1 MKTYF
6 CKWPDGT
13 ISILTAQDETDVFFK
28 LDAEGSPYGDNVFV
42 YQLPTNFHIGT
53 EWLKNNNG
61 EMEISADLVYDSN
74 CLEDLKRIK
83 FNLETIYKELHEQN
97 ENISN

>member
-13 ISILTAQDETDVFFK
+13 ISILTAQDETDAFFK
-28 LDAEGSPYGDNVFV
+28 LDAEGNPSDNNVFI
-42 YQLPTNFHIGT
+42 YKLPTNFHIGT
-53 EWLKNNNG
+53 EWFKNNEG
-61 EMEISADLVYDSN
+61 EIEISADLVCDSN

-83 FNLETIYKELHEQN
+83 FNLETIYKELSKQN